1 MLMIVLCILTLVL
14 DTLGGLAVAM
24 TMTEAQ
30 LDANLSTGVVVAFA
44 NIFDAHFHCGWLVY
58 VIAFLLAAG
67 VLAEISSWIVGPSR
81 ALLETANEGIIPR
94 SFAKTNKHGI
104 SVKTVV
110 VQGVIVT
117 IWDAVL
123 CGSMALAGG
132 SGSSISYLTAVG
144 LTVVIYLVGYVLF
157 FLAYFKL
164 VFKGKDHARV
174 FQIFGGTAGKCIV
187 AGLGLILTV
196 FALVVSFFPP
206 SQLNASSGTVY
217 VITLMICWVISVAIP
232 FVIYGRA
239 ITGMVASITSRPR
252 LRARRPQRPRQRP
265 QTRRLPSAST
275 PSPRPLPARK
285 TRPPRT
291 HPRRSDV
298 STNHTKH
305 VKARKFVQRR
315 YQIRSDSDSD

>member
-1 MLMIVLCILTLVL
+1 M
-14 DTLGGLAVAM
+14 
-24 TMTEAQ
+24 
-30 LDANLSTGVVVAFA
+30 
-44 NIFDAHFHCGWLVY
+44 Y

-94 SFAKTNKHGI
+94 SFAKTNKHGVSI
-104 SVKTVV
+104 KTVV

-164 VFKGKDHARV
+164 VFKGKDHQRV

-187 AGLGLILTV
+187 AGLGLILTL

-206 SQLNASSGTVY
+206 SQLNASSGMVY
-217 VITLMICWVISVAIP
+217 VITLMVCWVISVAIP
-232 FVIYGRA
+232 FIIYGLRHHWNGGVDHKPPSIPGKKDLA
-239 ITGMVASITSRPR
+239 TATASAGTAPATGKQPVTTAP
-252 LRARRPQRPRQRP
+252 APQDKAPADTP
-265 QTRRLPSAST
+265 Q
-275 PSPRPLPARK
+275 K
-285 TRPPRT
+285 E
-291 HPRRSDV
+291 
-298 STNHTKH
+298 
-305 VKARKFVQRR
+305 
-315 YQIRSDSDSD
+315 

>member
-1 MLMIVLCILTLVL
+1 MARVRDRVPAGRRRPGRDLFL
-14 DTLGGLAVAM
+14 DRR
-24 TMTEAQ
+24 
-30 LDANLSTGVVVAFA
+30 
-44 NIFDAHFHCGWLVY
+44 
-58 VIAFLLAAG
+58 
-67 VLAEISSWIVGPSR
+67 PSR

-232 FVIYGRA
+232 FVILRPGA
-239 ITGMVASITSRPR
+239 ITGMVGVVTSAHDC
-252 LRARRPQRPRQRP
+252 RARRPQRPQGNGRRRADSRRQA
-265 QTRRLPSAST
+265 L
-275 PSPRPLPARK
+275 RPLARCRHARRGLRGH
-285 TRPPRT
+285 TPEGVMCRRT
-291 HPRRSDV
+291 IP
-298 STNHTKH
+298 ST
-305 VKARKFVQRR
+305 
-315 YQIRSDSDSD
+315 